1 MKLKTVALVGRPN
14 VGKST
19 LFNKLAHAKISIIE
33 DTPGVTRDRIYSE
46 VNYLDYKFILID
58 TGGIDLSEGEFN
70 NLIEMQVSIAISEA
84 DVIVFVV
91 DSLESINANDKYLAN
106 MLHKSGKRVIVALNK
121 IDNKE
126 SLVHKYDYYEL
137 GFLEFVEISAEHSK
151 GITELLDLIVK
162 DFSKYEKEELDNKIK
177 FSLIGRP
184 NVGKSS
190 LVNALIGSDKLIVS
204 SIAGTTRDAVD
215 TTFKYN
221 NEEYIVIDTAGI
233 RKRGK
238 IYENIEKYSLLR
250 SLKAIERSNVCLLL
264 LDYQD
269 GIKEHDKHIASFA
282 LEAGKGIILIVNKYD
297 EGNDIKKKEFI
308 KLIRSEFQFLPFAP
322 IIFVS
327 ALYKK
332 NIHMIMPEVLN
343 VYSNATRRI
352 QTSVLNEII
361 EEAYNLNLPPSYKG
375 KRLKIYYT
383 SQEDIAP
390 PKFVFYVNNK
400 NLVHF
405 SYYRYLEN
413 KLRENIELTG
423 TPIILKFKNRSQ
435 KWLLKMIFLTKKEII

>member
-1 MKLKTVALVGRPN
+1 MSLKTVALVGRPN

-33 DTPGVTRDRIYSE
+33 DTPGVTRDRIYTE
-46 VNYLDYKFILID
+46 INYMDYKFNLID
-58 TGGIDLSEGEFN
+58 TGGIDKGIGNFN
-70 NLIEMQVSIAISEA
+70 DLIEVQVNIAIDEA
-84 DVIVFVV
+84 DVILFVV
-91 DSLESINANDKYLAN
+91 DSKESITENDKYLAN
-106 MLHKSGKRVIVALNK
+106 ILHKSGKRVIVTFNK

-126 SLVHKYDYYEL
+126 SNIHKYDYYEL
-137 GFLEFVEISAEHSK
+137 GFSEYTEISAEHNQ
-151 GITELLDLIVK
+151 GINDLLDLIVR
-162 DFSKYEKEELDNKIK
+162 DFPKYEKEVEDNRIK

-190 LVNALIGSDKLIVS
+190 LVNAILGSDKLMVS
-204 SIAGTTRDAVD
+204 NIAGTTRDAVD
-215 TTFKYN
+215 TVFKYN
-221 NEEYIVIDTAGI
+221 DEEFVVIDTAGM

-250 SLKAIERSNVCLLL
+250 SLKAIDRSNVCLLL
-264 LDYQD
+264 IDYID
-269 GIKEHDKHIASFA
+269 GIREHDKHIASIA
-282 LEAGKGIILIVNKYD
+282 IEKGKCLVIVVNKYD
-297 EGNDIKKKEFI
+297 EGNEAKKKEFI
-308 KLIRSEFQFLPFAP
+308 KLIRSEFQFLPYAK

-327 ALYKK
+327 ALKKK
-332 NIHMIMPEVLN
+332 NIHSIMPEVLN
-343 VYSNATRRI
+343 SYSNATRRI
-352 QTSVLNEII
+352 QTSILNDII

-383 SQEDIAP
+383 TQEDITP

-413 KLRENIELTG
+413 KLRENIELDG
-423 TPIILKFKNRSQ
+423 TPIILKFKNRSD
-435 KWLLKMIFLTKKEII
+435 K

>member
-46 VNYLDYKFILID
+46 VSYLDYKFNLID
-58 TGGIDLSEGEFN
+58 TGGIDLGEGEFN
-70 NLIEMQVSIAISEA
+70 NLIEIQVSIAIDEA

-91 DSLESINANDKYLAN
+91 DSRESINANDKYLAK

-137 GFLEFVEISAEHSK
+137 GFSEFVEISAEHSK
-151 GITELLDLIVK
+151 GIIELLDLIVE
-162 DFSKYEKEELDNKIK
+162 DFPKYEKEELDNKIK

-204 SIAGTTRDAVD
+204 NIAGTTRDAVD

-221 NEEYIVIDTAGI
+221 NEEYVVIDTAGI

-308 KLIRSEFQFLPFAP
+308 KLIRAEFQFLPFAP

-327 ALYKK
+327 ALHKK

-435 KWLLKMIFLTKKEII
+435 K

>member
-46 VNYLDYKFILID
+46 VSYLDYKFNLID

-70 NLIEMQVSIAISEA
+70 NLIEIQVSIAIDEA

-91 DSLESINANDKYLAN
+91 DSRESINANDKYLAK

-137 GFLEFVEISAEHSK
+137 GFSEFVEISAEHSK
-151 GITELLDLIVK
+151 GIIELLDLIVE
-162 DFSKYEKEELDNKIK
+162 DFPKYEKEELDNKIK

-204 SIAGTTRDAVD
+204 NIAGTTRDAVD

-221 NEEYIVIDTAGI
+221 NEEYVVIDTAGI

-308 KLIRSEFQFLPFAP
+308 KLIRAEFQFLPFAP

-327 ALYKK
+327 ALHKK

>member
-46 VNYLDYKFILID
+46 VSYLDYKFNLID
-58 TGGIDLSEGEFN
+58 TGGIDLGEGEFN
-70 NLIEMQVSIAISEA
+70 NLIEIQVSIAIDEA

-91 DSLESINANDKYLAN
+91 DSRESINANDKYLAK

-137 GFLEFVEISAEHSK
+137 GFSEYVEISAEHSK
-151 GITELLDLIVK
+151 GIIELLDLIVE
-162 DFSKYEKEELDNKIK
+162 DFPKYEKEELDNKIK

-204 SIAGTTRDAVD
+204 NIAGTTRDAVD

-383 SQEDIAP
+383 SQEDITP

-435 KWLLKMIFLTKKEII
+435 K

>member
-46 VNYLDYKFILID
+46 VSYLDYKFNLID
-58 TGGIDLSEGEFN
+58 TGGIDLGEGEFN
-70 NLIEMQVSIAISEA
+70 NLIEIQVSIAIDEA

-91 DSLESINANDKYLAN
+91 DSRESINANDKYLAKI
-106 MLHKSGKRVIVALNK
+106 LHKSGKRVIVALNK

-137 GFLEFVEISAEHSK
+137 GFSEYVEISAEHSK
-151 GITELLDLIVK
+151 GIIELLDLIVE
-162 DFSKYEKEELDNKIK
+162 DFPKYEKEELDNKIK

-204 SIAGTTRDAVD
+204 NIAGTTRDAVD

-221 NEEYIVIDTAGI
+221 NEEYVVIDTAGI

-269 GIKEHDKHIASFA
+269 GIKEHDKHIASYA

-308 KLIRSEFQFLPFAP
+308 ILIRAEFQFLPFAP

-383 SQEDIAP
+383 SQEDITP

-423 TPIILKFKNRSQ
+423 TPIILKFKNRGQ
-435 KWLLKMIFLTKKEII
+435 K

>member
-46 VNYLDYKFILID
+46 VSYLDYKFNLID
-58 TGGIDLSEGEFN
+58 TGGIDLGEGEFN
-70 NLIEMQVSIAISEA
+70 NLIEIQVSIAIDEA

-91 DSLESINANDKYLAN
+91 DSRESINANDKYLAK

-137 GFLEFVEISAEHSK
+137 GFSEFVEISAEHSK
-151 GITELLDLIVK
+151 GIIELLDLIVE
-162 DFSKYEKEELDNKIK
+162 DFPKYEKEELDNKIK

-204 SIAGTTRDAVD
+204 NIAGTTRDAVD

-221 NEEYIVIDTAGI
+221 NEEYVVIDTAGI

-308 KLIRSEFQFLPFAP
+308 KLIRAEFQFLPFAP

-327 ALYKK
+327 ALHKK

>member
-46 VNYLDYKFILID
+46 VSYLDYKFNLID
-58 TGGIDLSEGEFN
+58 TGGIDLGEGEFN
-70 NLIEMQVSIAISEA
+70 NLIEIQVSIAIDEA

-91 DSLESINANDKYLAN
+91 DSRESINANDKYLAK

-137 GFLEFVEISAEHSK
+137 GFSEFVEISAEHSK
-151 GITELLDLIVK
+151 GIIELLDLIVE
-162 DFSKYEKEELDNKIK
+162 DFPKYEKEELDNKIK

-204 SIAGTTRDAVD
+204 NIAGTTRDAVD

-221 NEEYIVIDTAGI
+221 NEEYVVIDTAGI

-308 KLIRSEFQFLPFAP
+308 KLIRAEFQFLPFAP

-383 SQEDIAP
+383 SQEDITP

-423 TPIILKFKNRSQ
+423 TPIILKFKNRGQ
-435 KWLLKMIFLTKKEII
+435 K

>member
-297 EGNDIKKKEFI
+297 EGNDLKKKEFI

>member
-91 DSLESINANDKYLAN
+91 DSLESINANDKYLAK

-151 GITELLDLIVK
+151 GITELLDLIVE
-162 DFSKYEKEELDNKIK
+162 DFPKYEKEELDNKIK

-435 KWLLKMIFLTKKEII
+435 K